1 MYLNGTDILGAIIAL
16 SVAIFALILTFYAN
30 YKLLEENRNIQAT
43 ARARRKHCM
52 ANHTEVPF

>member
-1 MYLNGTDILGAIIAL
+1 MYLTGTDILGAIIAL

-30 YKLLEENRNIQAT
+30 YKLLAENRNIRAV